1 MAAIE
6 ELGGSRH
13 DVIRTR
19 VFLADMSQWREVGR
33 AHHELFGEALPRL
46 QLRRRHAARPG
57 AAGRGRGVGGGRRL
71 AVRSAGRE
79 RRVST
84 ADAYRAAA
92 GRVWAGAASV
102 DVTPPRGIAM
112 AGWSNQ
118 RHEVSTGTHG
128 TLRTSALVL
137 GSEDAPQT
145 ALLVLEVCVLTNPEA
160 AVLRRRVGEALR
172 LPPRAVRVS
181 ATHAHSCPALN
192 EICGSWLRAGRDVL
206 ETYRA
211 ELLERSVRCAVE
223 AAGRL
228 RPARARHARGE
239 SSVPVYRR
247 VVSAGR
253 VRVGLDRQAPVRRC
267 LDAVRLDDADGR
279 RIATIAALGAHP
291 TVLAGGNELVS
302 AEFPGVARQIVED
315 VSGAPCLYL
324 QGAAAD
330 VGPRRSFTDRVED
343 VESLGAEIGH
353 HVLALVE
360 QADAERNDTSGE
372 PDVDASWL
380 VLPAARP
387 VGAFVPDDLAVL
399 SRDAVLPVRADLGDP
414 VDLVRAAAAAE
425 AALYEARDAAG
436 RHRHDPRADDR
447 RQAGRDG
454 RRPGPRQRLHRGRSG
469 RAARRSGYGRSPW
482 SACPSSCS
490 GAPRRPSRPPRR
502 RR

>member
-1 MAAIE
+1 
-6 ELGGSRH
+6 
-13 DVIRTR
+13 
-19 VFLADMSQWREVGR
+19 
-33 AHHELFGEALPRL
+33 
-46 QLRRRHAARPG
+46 
-57 AAGRGRGVGGGRRL
+57 
-71 AVRSAGRE
+71 
-79 RRVST
+79 VST
-84 ADAYRAAA
+84 EDAYRAAEA
-92 GRVWAGAASV
+92 RAWAGAASV

-137 GSEDAPQT
+137 GSEDGPRT

-160 AVLRRRVGEALR
+160 AELRRRVGEALR

-206 ETYRA
+206 EAYRA

-228 RPARARHARGE
+228 RPTRARHARGE

-253 VRVGLDRQAPVRRC
+253 VRVGLDRQAPVRRS

-291 TVLAGGNELVS
+291 TVLAGGNDTVS
-302 AEFPGVARQIVED
+302 AEFPGVARRIVED

-343 VESLGAEIGH
+343 VESLGREIGH

-360 QADAERNDTSGE
+360 QAGDEVDVAAGE

-387 VGAFVPDDLAVL
+387 TGAFVPDDLAVL
-399 SRDAVLPVRADLGDP
+399 SRDTVLPVRADLGDP
-414 VDLVRAAAAAE
+414 ADLVRAAAAAE
-425 AALYEARDAAG
+425 ADLYEARERPADAAAI
-436 RHRHDPRADDR
+436 RERTIA
-447 RQAGRDG
+447 AK
-454 RRPGPRQRLHRGRSG
+454 
-469 RAARRSGYGRSPW
+469 RAAMAVDRARGSGGTGAVTVELHTIRVGPVALVGVPAELFWRTAEAVEVASPAPVTILSGYSNGYLQYL
-482 SACPSSCS
+482 
-490 GAPRRPSRPPRR
+490 PRRDDYEVGGYEVEMTPFLPGAAERLERAVVEVLSEVAGGVRAQEVSHAP
-502 RR
+502 